1 MNKIELLKEWFYK
14 EEERKGALND
24 SLNIPIGIL
33 TGVLAGIYFL
43 VSKYNYFSGSKIL
56 KLIFI
61 ILIVASILFW
71 LACIAYL
78 LLSYNNFYKGYKY
91 KSFPNARFIQTEY
104 DTLKPYYKKYK
115 KYLKKNITL
124 DKLVENNIEEI
135 LIQCIDNNVFNNDRK
150 SAYLHSSKIHIL
162 NCILLLFISSVIFS
176 INYINNEKEEIYN
189 IKITNYMSDKK
200 IPPPPP
206 RPQEPRVI
214 KENQQPVRP
223 GPRPTPPSRPT
234 PSPKK

>member
-1 MNKIELLKEWFYK
+1 MGVDIGGTFTDVVLETTSSSYSAKVLTNKD
-14 EEERKGALND
+14 NP
-24 SLNIPIGIL
+24 S
-33 TGVLAGIYFL
+33 
-43 VSKYNYFSGSKIL
+43 
-56 KLIFI
+56 I
-61 ILIVASILFW
+61 IKVI
-71 LACIAYL
+71 
-78 LLSYNNFYKGYKY
+78 
-91 KSFPNARFIQTEY
+91 
-104 DTLKPYYKKYK
+104 
-115 KYLKKNITL
+115 
-124 DKLVENNIEEI
+124 
-135 LIQCIDNNVFNNDRK
+135 
-150 SAYLHSSKIHIL
+150 KIHIL

>member
-1 MNKIELLKEWFYK
+1 ML
-14 EEERKGALND
+14 
-24 SLNIPIGIL
+24 GIL
-33 TGVLAGIYFL
+33 
-43 VSKYNYFSGSKIL
+43 IL
-56 KLIFI
+56 NNNFI
-61 ILIVASILFW
+61 IFSNFTNWIF
-71 LACIAYL
+71 
-78 LLSYNNFYKGYKY
+78 NN
-91 KSFPNARFIQTEY
+91 
-104 DTLKPYYKKYK
+104 
-115 KYLKKNITL
+115 
-124 DKLVENNIEEI
+124 NNNYPGVPVINPIE
-135 LIQCIDNNVFNNDRK
+135 IDNNVFNNDRK